1 MDLDKAALD
10 QWAILELFGHTRIAG
25 KISEQTIGGCAFVRV
40 DVPAVNDAPAFTRL
54 FGSGAIYS
62 ITIVDE
68 PAALLAAR
76 ECSPEPMTRWSVNH
90 LLKALPAPA
99 DSAVDSGVQPTPLA
113 LPAASEVSNAQRSEH
128 PPTGDNHGNPTHP

>member
-1 MDLDKAALD
+1 MELDKAAFD

-25 KISEQTIGGCAFVRV
+25 KISFVCPPGSCAFVRV
-40 DVPAVNDAPAFTRL
+40 DVPEVNGAPAFTRL

-68 PAALLAAR
+68 TAALLAAR
-76 ECSPEPMTRWSVNH
+76 ECSPEPMSRWSVNH

-99 DSAVDSGVQPTPLA
+99 DSAVDH
-113 LPAASEVSNAQRSEH
+113 SELKDLCDDDEAPNGPNSSF
-128 PPTGDNHGNPTHP
+128 